1 MWCFELVSGSVRQL
15 VIGLRDSFRPV
26 VAEFLVTA
34 LHVTCGAAGQLG
46 LIKDCHVTLLSHS
59 SSGMRLRS
67 THTNW
72 NDCREKSSK
81 SCSYH
86 TLGLKSQ
93 LCDRIGLRTKCS
105 LETISKCHST
115 YRSQISTMHLNPIET
130 VKSFIPSSR
139 RKDLRNGFAIY
150 HL

>member
-59 SSGMRLRS
+59 SGGIRLNPRAG
-67 THTNW
+67 TTAVN
-72 NDCREKSSK
+72 
-81 SCSYH
+81 
-86 TLGLKSQ
+86 
-93 LCDRIGLRTKCS
+93 
-105 LETISKCHST
+105 
-115 YRSQISTMHLNPIET
+115 SQIHNAPVTARAKISNYVI
-130 VKSFIPSSR
+130 KS
-139 RKDLRNGFAIY
+139 D
-150 HL
+150 